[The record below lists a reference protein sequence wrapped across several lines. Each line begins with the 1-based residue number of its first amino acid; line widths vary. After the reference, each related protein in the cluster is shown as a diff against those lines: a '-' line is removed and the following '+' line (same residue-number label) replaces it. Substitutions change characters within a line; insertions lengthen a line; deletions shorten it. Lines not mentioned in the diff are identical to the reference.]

1 MSFAV
6 LTAFWAISF
15 LLVLTPGAD
24 WAYAISAG
32 LRGRKLVLPAVI
44 GLAVGALLAT
54 LAVAAGVGALVA
66 QNPALLTA
74 LTATGALYLAWMGIG
89 LWRSPASISS
99 ASDEASAA
107 RWRWRWTLKGA
118 SVSGLNPKQLL
129 LLLALLPQ
137 FVRPGDSWPVFAQ
150 IMALGAVHA
159 ASCAVVYF
167 GVGWGSQSVLRSRPQ
182 AALAVSRLSG
192 TLMLVIATLLLG
204 ETALHL
210 L

>member
-6 LTAFWAISF
+6 LTAFWAVSL

-32 LRGRKLVLPAVI
+32 LRGRRLVLPAVI
-44 GLAVGALLAT
+44 GLACGALLAT
-54 LAVAAGVGALVA
+54 GAVAAGVGALVA

-89 LWRSPASISS
+89 LWRSPAAISH
-99 ASDEASAA
+99 ASDAEPQA
-107 RWRWRWTLKGA
+107 RWRWTVKGA

-137 FVRPGDSWPVFAQ
+137 FVRPDDSWPVSAQ
-150 IMALGAVHA
+150 IMALGALHA

-167 GVGWGSQSVLRSRPQ
+167 GVGWGSQRVLRTRPS
-182 AALAVSRLSG
+182 AALRVSRISG
-192 TLMLVIATLLLG
+192 ALMLGIATLLLV
-204 ETALHL
+204 ELALH
-210 L
+210 

>member
-1 MSFAV
+1 MSFAA
-6 LTAFWAISF
+6 LTAFWAVSF

-24 WAYAISAG
+24 WAYVISAG
-32 LRGRKLVLPAVI
+32 LRGRRLVLPATA
-44 GLAVGALLAT
+44 GLACGALLAT

-66 QNPALLTA
+66 RNPALLTA

-89 LWRSPASISS
+89 LWRSPAAIQSGDD
-99 ASDEASAA
+99 AEAGT
-107 RWRWRWTLKGA
+107 RWHWTLKGA

-137 FVRPGDSWPVFAQ
+137 FVRPGDDWPVFAQ

-167 GVGWGSQSVLRSRPQ
+167 GVGWGSQSVLRSRPA

-192 TLMLVIATLLLG
+192 TLMLLIAAVLLG
-204 ETALHL
+204 EIAVQHL
-210 L
+210 

>member
-6 LTAFWAISF
+6 LTAFWAVSF

-32 LRGRKLVLPAVI
+32 LRGRRLVLPAVV
-44 GLAVGALLAT
+44 GLACGALLAT

-66 QNPALLTA
+66 RNPALLTA

-89 LWRSPASISS
+89 LWRSPAAISCD
-99 ASDEASAA
+99 AKADADA
-107 RWRWRWTLKGA
+107 RWRWTLKGA

-159 ASCAVVYF
+159 ASCALVYF
-167 GVGWGSQSVLRSRPQ
+167 GVGWSSQSVLRSRPQ
-182 AALAVSRLSG
+182 AAWAVPRLSG
-192 TLMLVIATLLLG
+192 TLMLVIAALLLG
-204 ETALHL
+204 ETTLQL

>member
-89 LWRSPASISS
+89 LWRSPAAISS

-107 RWRWRWTLKGA
+107 RWRWTLKGA

-192 TLMLVIATLLLG
+192 TLMLVIAALLLG

>member
-1 MSFAV
+1 MSFAA
-6 LTAFWAISF
+6 LTAFWAVSF

-24 WAYAISAG
+24 WAYVISAG
-32 LRGRKLVLPAVI
+32 LRGRRLVLPATV
-44 GLAVGALLAT
+44 GLACGALLAT

-66 QNPALLTA
+66 RNPALLTA

-89 LWRSPASISS
+89 LWRSPAAIQGGDD
-99 ASDEASAA
+99 AEAGT
-107 RWRWRWTLKGA
+107 RWHWTLKGA

-137 FVRPGDSWPVFAQ
+137 FVRPADHWPVFAQ

-167 GVGWGSQSVLRSRPQ
+167 GVGWGSQSVLRSRP
-182 AALAVSRLSG
+182 AAAQLVSRISG
-192 TLMLVIATLLLG
+192 TLMLGIALLLLV
-204 ETALHL
+204 EMAWH
-210 L
+210 